1 MFGASP
7 QTAQGSV
14 PSLLCAAAAL
24 PFWGVVRL
32 FSSYFYASGRHRESL
47 LLIFGDPLCLSPL
60 FLYLL
65 PVRFGVNGIWAA
77 FPRGAGRPGC
87 GAGRPA
93 GVGAFHTG
101 GLYPL
106 CQDAGASAK
115 ISPIAPVRT
124 SVALLS
130 AGVGVLFTTTSSR
143 PA

>member
-1 MFGASP
+1 MCSATPSP

-77 FPRGAGRPGC
+77 FPAAQAVLAAVLG
-87 GAGRPA
+87 
-93 GVGAFHTG
+93 
-101 GLYPL
+101 
-106 CQDAGASAK
+106 
-115 ISPIAPVRT
+115 
-124 SVALLS
+124 ALLAWEHFIQEGYTPS
-130 AGVGVLFTTTSSR
+130 VRMRVLLRKFR
-143 PA
+143 R